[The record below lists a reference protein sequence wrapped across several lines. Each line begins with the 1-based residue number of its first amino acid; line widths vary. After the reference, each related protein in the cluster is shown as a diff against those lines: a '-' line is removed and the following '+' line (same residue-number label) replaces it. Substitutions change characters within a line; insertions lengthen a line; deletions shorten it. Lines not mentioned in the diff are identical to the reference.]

1 MYSRTVP
8 LKKHNIYYYL
18 LDSLSRLCSQK
29 KIRIQLVSLE
39 PLKAAS
45 FLPVLTLTHNN
56 QAAVAPAV
64 PKMYGAGQLATSLNM
79 TPVPAYSAGPKVPV
93 AGQLATSLNMTPVPA
108 YSAGPKVPFAGQLA
122 ASVSKTTPTAPTD
135 ENCLDLASSIESRG
149 GKQATFKLSGLV
161 EGEAACLALSGLIY
175 LDSGSHLVFK
185 SSEYKNS
192 KNLFNQKI
200 LKILIILNVKTYF

>member
-64 PKMYGAGQLATSLNM
+64 PKMYG
-79 TPVPAYSAGPKVPV
+79 

>member
-8 LKKHNIYYYL
+8 LKKHNIYCYL

-108 YSAGPKVPFAGQLA
+108 YSAYPKVPVASQLATSLNMTPVPAYSAGPKVPVAGQSA

-135 ENCLDLASSIESRG
+135 EN
-149 GKQATFKLSGLV
+149 
-161 EGEAACLALSGLIY
+161 
-175 LDSGSHLVFK
+175 
-185 SSEYKNS
+185 
-192 KNLFNQKI
+192 
-200 LKILIILNVKTYF
+200 